1 MTTCVPI
8 KLGGVRTHRLVMRAM
23 CWQPGNRQAFFK
35 EIKIMQYIA
44 YLWNGRTHDKYA
56 LLSYVGEEELDAF
69 KKRVKSCYPYTQGW
83 YAEFSVFERI

>member
-1 MTTCVPI
+1 
-8 KLGGVRTHRLVMRAM
+8 
-23 CWQPGNRQAFFK
+23 
-35 EIKIMQYIA
+35 MQYIA

-56 LLSYVGEEELDAF
+56 MLSYIEEEELDAF